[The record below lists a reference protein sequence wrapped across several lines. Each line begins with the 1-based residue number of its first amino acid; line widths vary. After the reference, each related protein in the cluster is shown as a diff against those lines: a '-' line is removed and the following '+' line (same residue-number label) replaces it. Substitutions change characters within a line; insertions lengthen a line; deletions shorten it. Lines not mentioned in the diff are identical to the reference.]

1 MKIIKNYKKVTS
13 NKITKKNLILLQE
26 KLYSGIF
33 HQIHFPDQFRKSLR
47 KDSMNMDRTKYLI
60 VMAGGSGTRMGAP
73 VPKQFMSL
81 DGAPVMQK
89 TIWRFVQAV
98 PDIKIVT
105 VLPAEYVQMW
115 KDLCYKYSF
124 DVPQTIVHGGLT
136 RFHSVRNG
144 LVKVPEGAV
153 VAVHDGVRPFVSP
166 GLVEKLFRMAGG
178 LPAVVPAVPC
188 TDTLRP
194 VARDAAGELVRLAS
208 EPPVDRSRV
217 YAVQT
222 PQVFWSEVLKN
233 AYGQAYDTS
242 FTDDASVV
250 EKAGVEV
257 VYTDGE
263 RNNIKLT
270 TPEDMRLAE
279 ALCRILDY

>member
-33 HQIHFPDQFRKSLR
+33 HQIHSPDQFRKSLR

-105 VLPAEYVQMW
+105 VLPAEYVLVAEKFADIAKTTQIIAVSHLAQIAAFADRQFLIE
-115 KDLCYKYSF
+115 KKEE
-124 DVPQTIVHGGLT
+124 GGRT
-136 RFHSVRNG
+136 FSRI
-144 LVKVPEGAV
+144 
-153 VAVHDGVRPFVSP
+153 RP
-166 GLVEKLFRMAGG
+166 LEEEER
-178 LPAVVPAVPC
+178 
-188 TDTLRP
+188 
-194 VARDAAGELVRLAS
+194 AGELVRLAS